1 MPPPKSSKSTSITPN
16 EPTGS
21 ASDQLAKYLNANK
34 TEHFNYVEDVDY
46 AISTGSLSLDVELG
60 LLRPSMIR
68 LVGPSSAGKSSFAF
82 NVAKEFLATVPNSRV
97 LYVKA
102 EAKLSAEIQERSGL
116 VFTKDPTTWRNGTV
130 FVFESNIYEVVI
142 GLIRELISNNPNKH
156 VYMFILDSMDGLNLR
171 EDSVKAIDQAVR
183 VAGQPKITK
192 EFLQKV
198 SVAMTKYGHMCF
210 FLSQVSAEINLS
222 PYTKTVP
229 RQVGGAGGSAVQHFA
244 SHVLEFQNWYES
256 DLILE
261 KPEERLNRITNK
273 ALGHMCKIKII
284 KTDREKRYTVVE
296 IPIKHLQTGGGSIWR
311 EREIG
316 DAMLMWHLITK
327 TNPAAEKK
335 EGVEAKKGGSWLYFA
350 PILISELAEKG
361 IPPLPEK
368 VQGLNQL
375 YDLLESRRD
384 VSDYLFQKFR
394 AMVGGGASA

>member
-1 MPPPKSSKSTSITPN
+1 MPPPKSPKLTSVTPA
-16 EPTGS
+16 EPTAS
-21 ASDQLAKYLNANK
+21 ASNQLARYLNANK

-46 AISTGSLSLDVELG
+46 AVSSGSLNLDTELG
-60 LLRPSMIR
+60 LFHPSMVR
-68 LVGPSSAGKSSFAF
+68 LVGPSSAGKTSFAF
-82 NVAKEFLATVPNSRV
+82 NVAKEFLSTVPNSRV

-102 EAKLSAEIQERSGL
+102 EAKLSTEIQERSGL
-116 VFTKDPTTWRNGTV
+116 IFTKDPETWENGTV

-142 GLIRELISNNPNKH
+142 GLIRDLISNNPSKQ

-198 SVAMTKYGHMCF
+198 SVAMTKYGHLCF
-210 FLSQVSAEINLS
+210 FLSQVSAEIKLD
-222 PYTKTVP
+222 PYAKGVP
-229 RQVGGAGGSAVQHFA
+229 RQVSGAGGSAVQHFS
-244 SHVLEFQNWYES
+244 SHVLEFQNWYEG

-261 KPEERLNRITNK
+261 KPEERLNRLTNR

-284 KTDREKRYTVVE
+284 KTDREKRYVIVE
-296 IPIKHLQTGGGSIWR
+296 VPIKHSQTGGGSIWR

-316 DAMLMWHLITK
+316 DALLTWQLISK
-327 TNPAAEKK
+327 VNPNAEKK

-350 PILISELAEKG
+350 PMLMAELVEKG

-375 YDLLESRRD
+375 YDLLETRKD
-384 VSDYLFQKFR
+384 ISDYLFAKFR
-394 AMVGGGASA
+394 AMVQAGHS